1 MSRPDPWLPPATG
14 ATLKDARPSEPAAPS
29 PVSTSPKS
37 PLAIYGAIAANLA
50 IAVTKFIVAGLT
62 GSSAM
67 ISEAIHSTVDTG
79 NEVLLLVGLSR
90 SRRKADPQHPF
101 GYGKE
106 LYFWSLIVA
115 VLIFGL
121 GGGISAY
128 EGVLHMMDPEPLRDP
143 HWNYIVLGC
152 AAIFEGISFAIA
164 LREFNREKGATPF
177 WTALRSSK
185 DPTTV
190 TVVAEDAA
198 ALAGLLIAAA
208 GIYASHRWN
217 MPVLDG
223 AASLVIGVLLA
234 GVATLLVRESRSL
247 LVGESVNREMA
258 EGIQRLA
265 REDPC
270 IDYAA
275 RPLTM
280 HFGPDDVL
288 VALDVQF
295 RAGARGDE
303 IARSVERVERQIRSR
318 YPSVKRIYIEAR
330 LLAAAAEPGR
340 TGTAWEE
347 KPGSV
352 SSTARSIKSRD
363 TG

>member
-1 MSRPDPWLPPATG
+1 MSRRHPWLRPVTG
-14 ATLKDARPSEPAAPS
+14 AALKDASPSEPTGPS
-29 PVSTSPKS
+29 PASTSRKS

-50 IAVTKFIVAGLT
+50 IAVTKFIVAGFT

-67 ISEAIHSTVDTG
+67 LSEAIHSTVDTG
-79 NEVLLLVGLSR
+79 NEVILLVGLAR

-208 GIYASHRWN
+208 GVYASHRWN

-234 GVATLLVRESRSL
+234 GVATVLVRESRSL

-265 REDPC
+265 QEDPC
-270 IDYAA
+270 IDRAA

-295 RAGARGDE
+295 RAGARGNE
-303 IARSVERVERQIRSR
+303 IARSVERVERQIRLR

-330 LLAAAAEPGR
+330 LLAAAAEPSG
-340 TGTAWEE
+340 TGAATE
-347 KPGSV
+347 
-352 SSTARSIKSRD
+352 
-363 TG
+363 